1 MVKQNNMLQALKVAR
16 KQSREEEIAQFG
28 HPINHRNVFK
38 NKKKYDRK
46 RDKANQG
53 SSPYL
58 FLQRSINRKFTEL
71 NLVLFPTK
79 LTK

>member
-1 MVKQNNMLQALKVAR
+1 MKPKNEMQVALKAMR
-16 KQSREEEIAQFG
+16 KKRRDEEIALFG
-28 HPINHRNVFK
+28 HPINYRKVFK

-58 FLQRSINRKFTEL
+58 FFSKAISN
-71 NLVLFPTK
+71 
-79 LTK
+79 

>member
-16 KQSREEEIAQFG
+16 KQRREEEIAQFG
-28 HPINHRNVFK
+28 HPINHRKVFK

-58 FLQRSINRKFTEL
+58 FLQWSINREIYRA

>member
-1 MVKQNNMLQALKVAR
+1 MKPKNEMLLALKAVH
-16 KQSREEEIAQFG
+16 KKSRDEEIMLFG
-28 HPINHRNVFK
+28 HPINHRKVFK

-58 FLQRSINRKFTEL
+58 FLQWSINREIYRA

>member
-1 MVKQNNMLQALKVAR
+1 MKPKNEMLLALKAVHKKNR
-16 KQSREEEIAQFG
+16 DEEIAFFG
-28 HPINHRNVFK
+28 RPINHRNVFK

-46 RDKANQG
+46 RDKANEG

-58 FLQRSINRKFTEL
+58 FLQWSINREIYRA

>member
-28 HPINHRNVFK
+28 RPINHRNVFK

-58 FLQRSINRKFTEL
+58 FLQWSINREIYRA